1 MILTSPLITSLSHR
15 LATHPLYAA
24 VTTRAALQVFTEHH
38 VFAVWYFMS
47 LLKTLQ
53 ASLTCVRVPWTPPA
67 SGQLSYLINTIV
79 LGEESD
85 RLPDGTY
92 GSHFELYLAAMREI
106 GARTAVIDTF
116 VGMVEQGTS
125 VEASLAQ
132 ASAPGPA
139 TRFIAST
146 FAILS
151 EGHTHATAA
160 AFTCGHEDLVPRM
173 FRQVASHTS
182 ILRPTHPAFF
192 YYLDRHIELDSDSHG
207 PLARE
212 MLQTLCNGDE
222 QRIRESVHAVERS
235 LMARVHLWDGV
246 HEAIL
251 AS

>member
-38 VFAVWYFMS
+38 VFAVWDFMS

-53 ASLTCVRVPWTPPA
+53 ASLTCVRVPWTV
-67 SGQLSYLINTIV
+67 S
-79 LGEESD
+79 
-85 RLPDGTY
+85 
-92 GSHFELYLAAMREI
+92 
-106 GARTAVIDTF
+106 DTF

-139 TRFIAST
+139 ARFIAST

-160 AFTCGHEDLVPRM
+160 AFTCGREDLVPRM

-207 PLARE
+207 PLARQ

-222 QRIRESVHAVERS
+222 RRIRESVHAVERS